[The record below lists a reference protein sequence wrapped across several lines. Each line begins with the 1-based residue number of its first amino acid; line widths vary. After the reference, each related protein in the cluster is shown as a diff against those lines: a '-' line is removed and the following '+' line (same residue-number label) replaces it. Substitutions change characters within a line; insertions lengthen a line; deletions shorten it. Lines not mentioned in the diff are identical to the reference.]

1 MNPTLEELEAEES
14 RLWDLFEG
22 ATLVYERAR
31 AEWVEAKRK
40 ADDAR
45 LAALIE
51 ARLQERLAA
60 ERRAA

>member
-1 MNPTLEELEAEES
+1 MTTLEELEAEER

-22 ATLVYERAR
+22 ETLVYERAR
-31 AEWVEAKRK
+31 DEWIKVKRQ